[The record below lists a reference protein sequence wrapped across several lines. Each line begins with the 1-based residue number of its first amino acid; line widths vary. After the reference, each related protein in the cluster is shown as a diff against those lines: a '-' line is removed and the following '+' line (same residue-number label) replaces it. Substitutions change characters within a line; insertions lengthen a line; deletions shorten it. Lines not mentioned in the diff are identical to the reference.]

1 MWNRFRRTVF
11 FRRIGQRWKR
21 VMALPQLVPE
31 SRKCRRRA
39 FECRTIAGMFRGEST
54 RNRMLR
60 VAADYERMAAD
71 AEAREIAEGIFQLRA
86 LVFAPK
92 PRRAA

>member
-1 MWNRFRRTVF
+1 
-11 FRRIGQRWKR
+11 
-21 VMALPQLVPE
+21 MALSVLVLE
-31 SRKCRRRA
+31 SRKCRTRA
-39 FECRTIAGMFRGEST
+39 LEYRMIAGMFRGESN

-92 PRRAA
+92 RRRAA

>member
-1 MWNRFRRTVF
+1 
-11 FRRIGQRWKR
+11 
-21 VMALPQLVPE
+21 MALSVLVPE
-31 SRKCRRRA
+31 SRKCRTRA
-39 FECRTIAGMFRGEST
+39 LEYRTIAGMFRGEGN
-54 RNRMLR
+54 RKRMLR

-92 PRRAA
+92 RRRTA